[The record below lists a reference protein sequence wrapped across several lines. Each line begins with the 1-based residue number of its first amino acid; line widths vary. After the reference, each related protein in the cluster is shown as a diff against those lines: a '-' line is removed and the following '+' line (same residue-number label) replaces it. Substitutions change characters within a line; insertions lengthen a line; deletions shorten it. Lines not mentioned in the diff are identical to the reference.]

1 MISIENLT
9 KTYEKKEVLN
19 IDQLSIKKGERFGLV
34 GNNGAG
40 KTTLFNLI
48 LDLVKPNTGQ
58 VLNNNV
64 PVHQSEDWKK
74 HTAAFID
81 EGFLIGYLTPEEYF
95 YFVGELRGLNESQVD
110 SWLEEFEFFFNGEV
124 LGQKKYIRNFSKGNQ
139 KKVGLVSAFLGNPQ
153 CVLLDEPFA
162 NLDPTSQIRFKEIV
176 KKQIENRITTFLI
189 SSHDLNHVTEVCER
203 IVLLEKGLPIKDLT
217 TDSETFTQLES
228 YFKV

>member
-64 PVHQSEDWKK
+64 PVHQSEGWKK

-153 CVLLDEPFA
+153 CVILDEPFA

-176 KKQIENRITTFLI
+176 KKQIENRTTTFLI
-189 SSHDLNHVTEVCER
+189 SSHDLNHVTDVCER
-203 IVLLEKGLPIKDLT
+203 IVLLEQGLPIKDLT